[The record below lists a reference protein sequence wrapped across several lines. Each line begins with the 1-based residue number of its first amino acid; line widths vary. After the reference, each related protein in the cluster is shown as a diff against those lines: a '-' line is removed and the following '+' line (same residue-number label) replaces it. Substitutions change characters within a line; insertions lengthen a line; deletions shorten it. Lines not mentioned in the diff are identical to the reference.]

1 MAANS
6 STSKDEISQN
16 EAQFS
21 SFMQE
26 VKAIEKRDAVLT
38 PKQQIDRL
46 LRPGSTYFNL
56 NPFEVIQV
64 PPEMP
69 PEEIRKKFRRL
80 SILVHPDKNVDDR
93 ERAQKAFE
101 ILSNAMKDI
110 EDEEKRKSILAIIQE
125 AKEKNEFLLEEKRK
139 KRKKEG
145 LSTEIDEDDPEKFKE
160 TLYKTTVKLFADYEI
175 RRRELAER
183 DAVLRKREREE
194 EIAAEEKAKKQKE
207 WEKEWEKS
215 RDDRVESWRDFTQGG
230 KKKKAKT
237 KNRMAF
243 KPPKPKLEQR

>member
-1 MAANS
+1 MAADS
-6 STSKDEISQN
+6 GTSKDGTSEN
-16 EAQFS
+16 EAHFS

-26 VKAIEKRDAVLT
+26 VKAIEKRDSVLT

-64 PPEMP
+64 PPEMTP
-69 PEEIRKKFRRL
+69 DEIRKKYRRL
-80 SILVHPDKNVDDR
+80 SFLVHPDKNVDDK

-101 ILSNAMKDI
+101 VLTNAMKTI
-110 EDEEKRKSILAIIQE
+110 EDEEKRKSMLAIIEE

-139 KRKKEG
+139 KQKKEDK
-145 LSTEIDEDDPEKFKE
+145 STEIEEDDPEKFKE

-215 RDDRVESWRDFTQGG
+215 RDDRVDSWRDFNKGG

>member
-1 MAANS
+1 MAA
-6 STSKDEISQN
+6 STAKLDGLTQN
-16 EAQFS
+16 EAHFTT
-21 SFMQE
+21 FMEE
-26 VKAIEKRDAVLT
+26 VKAIEERDAVLT

-64 PPEMP
+64 PPDMG
-69 PEEIRKKFRRL
+69 IDDIKKKYRRL
-80 SILVHPDKNVDDR
+80 SILVHPDKNINDR
-93 ERAQKAFE
+93 DRAQKAFE
-101 ILSNAMKDI
+101 VLTNAMKI
-110 EDEEKRKSILAIIQE
+110 VEDEEKRTSMLAIIQE

-145 LSTEIDEDDPEKFKE
+145 QSTEIEEDDPEKFKE

-194 EIAAEEKAKKQKE
+194 EIVQEEKVKKQKE

-215 RDDRVESWRDFTQGG
+215 RDDRVESWRDFKQGG
-230 KKKKAKT
+230 KKKKKI